1 MEFGEK
7 IKTRR
12 CELGLSQTELAS
24 VCGISL
30 RSVQNYESGQRHP
43 ANISIVKKIAKALKV
58 GHEYLLDDAAQY
70 VIDAAARGGENA
82 AHDVDRLLSD
92 IQVLFAGGELTPQD
106 KG

>member
-1 MEFGEK
+1 MSIAKNMHYVAHMEFKGIKGQMEFGEK

-43 ANISIVKKIAKALKV
+43 ANIVIVR
-58 GHEYLLDDAAQY
+58 ENR
-70 VIDAAARGGENA
+70 RGTEIKSGIP
-82 AHDVDRLLSD
+82 S
-92 IQVLFAGGELTPQD
+92 
-106 KG
+106 